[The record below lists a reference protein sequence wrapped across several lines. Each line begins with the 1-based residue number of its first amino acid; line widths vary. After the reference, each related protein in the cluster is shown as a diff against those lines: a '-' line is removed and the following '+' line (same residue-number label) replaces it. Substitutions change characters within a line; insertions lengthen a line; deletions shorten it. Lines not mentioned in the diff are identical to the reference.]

1 MNQHMKSP
9 IWWVP
14 SVYFAMGLPFIAV
27 NLVSTFMFK
36 DLGISDAEIAFWTSI
51 IMMPWTL
58 KFLWSPFLEMY
69 RTKKFFVVLTQLLSG
84 LLFGIVA
91 FSLKFDY
98 FFAISISTMAVIALS
113 GATHDIAC
121 DGVYMA
127 ELSSADQAKYIGVQ
141 GAFYNIAKL
150 VANGGLVAVAG
161 MLAES
166 FGAVDGASVQQNLPA
181 YKEAWMIIFLIISVL
196 LLVLGL
202 YHSRM
207 LPCTQTQAS
216 VRRSGGDVMREMWM
230 VIKNFF
236 TKKHIFYYISFII
249 LYRFAEG
256 FIMKIAPLFLRSSR
270 EIGGLGLSLTE
281 IGTLNGVFGSGAFV
295 LGSLL
300 AGIYVSKRGLK
311 KTLFTLCCVFNFP
324 FVAYTLLAVFQPENL
339 YLIGAGI
346 VIEYFGYGFGF
357 VGLTLFM
364 MQQIAPGKHQMSHYA
379 FASGIMNLGVMLPGM
394 MSGFVSDYL
403 GYEKFF
409 IYVLLA
415 TIPSLLITYFIPFTY
430 DDTQQSSGKN

>member
-1 MNQHMKSP
+1 MNHNNYRNPVS
-9 IWWVP
+9 WVP

-36 DLGISDAEIAFWTSI
+36 DLGISDTQIAFWTSI

-69 RTKKFFVVLTQLLSG
+69 RTKKFFVVITQLLSG
-84 LLFGIVA
+84 LLFGLVA

-98 FFAISISTMAVIALS
+98 FFAISISTMAVIAFS

-127 ELSSADQAKYIGVQ
+127 ELSPADQAKYIGVQ

-150 VANGGLVAVAG
+150 VANGGLVAMAG
-161 MLAES
+161 MLAQS
-166 FGAVDGASVQQNLPA
+166 FGAMEGRSMQENMSA
-181 YKEAWMIIFLIISVL
+181 YKEAWMIIFIVIAVL
-196 LLVLGL
+196 LLLLGG

-207 LPCTQTQAS
+207 LPCTQKRQDAK
-216 VRRSGGDVMREMWM
+216 RSGAEVMRELWA
-230 VIKNFF
+230 VIRNFF
-236 TKKHIFYYISFII
+236 TKRHIFYYICFII

-256 FIMKIAPLFLRSSR
+256 LVMKIAPLFLRSSR
-270 EIGGLGLSLTE
+270 EVGGLGLSLTE
-281 IGTLNGVFGSGAFV
+281 IGTLNGVFGSAAFV

-311 KTLFTLCCVFNFP
+311 KTLFSLCIVFNFP
-324 FVAYTLLAVFQPENL
+324 FVADTLLAIYQPENL

-346 VIEYFGYGFGF
+346 VAEYFGYGFGF

-394 MSGFVSDYL
+394 MSGFFSDLL

-409 IYVLLA
+409 TYVLLA
-415 TIPSLLITYFIPFTY
+415 AVPSLLITYFIPFTH
-430 DDTQQSSGKN
+430 DDEVK

>member
-1 MNQHMKSP
+1 MNHNNYRNPVS
-9 IWWVP
+9 WVP

-36 DLGISDAEIAFWTSI
+36 DLGISDTQIAFWTSI

-69 RTKKFFVVLTQLLSG
+69 RTKKFFVVITQLLSG
-84 LLFGIVA
+84 LLFGLVA

-98 FFAISISTMAVIALS
+98 FFAISISTMAVIAFS

-127 ELSSADQAKYIGVQ
+127 ELSPADQAKYIGVQ

-150 VANGGLVAVAG
+150 VANGGLVAMAG
-161 MLAES
+161 MLAQS
-166 FGAVDGASVQQNLPA
+166 FGAMEGRSMQENMSA
-181 YKEAWMIIFLIISVL
+181 YKEAWMIIFIVIAVL
-196 LLVLGL
+196 LLLLGG

-207 LPCTQTQAS
+207 LPCTQKRQDAK
-216 VRRSGGDVMREMWM
+216 RSGAEVMRELWA
-230 VIKNFF
+230 VIRNFF
-236 TKKHIFYYISFII
+236 TKRHIFYYICFII

-256 FIMKIAPLFLRSSR
+256 LVMKIAPLFLRSSR
-270 EIGGLGLSLTE
+270 EVGGLGLSLTE
-281 IGTLNGVFGSGAFV
+281 IGTLNGVFGSAAFV

-311 KTLFTLCCVFNFP
+311 KTLFSLCIVFNFP
-324 FVAYTLLAVFQPENL
+324 FVAYELLAIYQPENL

-346 VIEYFGYGFGF
+346 VAEYFGYGFGF

-394 MSGFVSDYL
+394 MSGFFSDLL

-409 IYVLLA
+409 TYVLLA
-415 TIPSLLITYFIPFTY
+415 AVPSLLITYFIPFTH
-430 DDTQQSSGKN
+430 DDEVK